1 MVYDLQKA
9 NMWKRISAW
18 MFDIILTAILAI
30 GIGVLLSGLLGYDNT
45 NRQMDEIYEK
55 YAAQYGV
62 DFNISQSD
70 YQTLSQEELQRYEA
84 ATDAMNADA
93 QALKVYNRLVKLSL
107 LVTTLGIFFALL
119 IWEFLVPLKL
129 GDGQTLGKKIFGI
142 CLMRSDKVKV
152 NGPQLFARAVLG
164 KFAIET
170 MIPVYIIEMIFWGT
184 MGLVGPIILFVLL
197 IAQCGSLIA
206 TQTNSALHDLIAATV
221 VVDRNSQMIF
231 KTPEDLIEYQKQV
244 AADLAA
250 RATY

>member
-18 MFDIILTAILAI
+18 MFDLILTATLAI
-30 GIGVLLSGLLGYDNT
+30 GIWLILSALMGYDST
-45 NRQMDEIYEK
+45 NRRMNEIYDT
-55 YAAQYGV
+55 YSTQYGV
-62 DFNISQSD
+62 DFEISQSD
-70 YQTLSQEELQRYEA
+70 YQALSPEELLSYQA

-93 QALKVYNRLVKLSL
+93 EAVEVYNRLVRLSL
-107 LVTTLGIFFALL
+107 LVTTLGIFFAML
-119 IWEFLVPLKL
+119 IWEFFIPLGL
-129 GDGQTLGKKIFGI
+129 GDGRTLGKKIFGL

-152 NGPQLFARAVLG
+152 NNVQLFARCVLG

-184 MGLVGPIILFVLL
+184 MGILGPIILFVLL
-197 IAQCGSLIA
+197 IAQCVAFIA

-244 AADLAA
+244 AAELAA

>member
-1 MVYDLQKA
+1 MSYDLQKA

-18 MFDIILTAILAI
+18 MFDLILTATLAI
-30 GIGVLLSGLLGYDNT
+30 GIWLILSAVMGYDSTSRRMN
-45 NRQMDEIYEK
+45 EIYDK
-55 YAAQYGV
+55 YSTQYGV
-62 DFNISQSD
+62 DFEISQSD
-70 YQTLSQEELQRYEA
+70 YQALSPAELQSYQE

-93 QALKVYNRLVKLSL
+93 EAVEVYNRLVRLSL
-107 LVTTLGIFFALL
+107 LVTTLGIFFAIL
-119 IWEFLVPLKL
+119 IWEFFIPLGL
-129 GDGQTLGKKIFGI
+129 GDGQTLGKKIFGL

-152 NGPQLFARAVLG
+152 NNAQLFARAVLG

-184 MGLVGPIILFVLL
+184 VGLVGPAILFVLL
-197 IAQCGSLIA
+197 IAQAAALIA
-206 TQTNSALHDLIAATV
+206 SQTNSALHDLIAGTV

-231 KTPEDLIEYQKQV
+231 RTSEDLIEYQKQV

>member
-1 MVYDLQKA
+1 MVYDLQTA

-30 GIGVLLSGLLGYDNT
+30 GIAMLFSGLLGYDKT
-45 NRQMDEIYEK
+45 SRQMDEIYDT
-55 YAAQYGV
+55 YSTRYGV
-62 DFNISQSD
+62 NFNISQSD

-93 QALKVYNRLVKLSL
+93 QALKVYNQLVRLSL

-119 IWEFLVPLKL
+119 IWEFLIPLKL
-129 GDGQTLGKKIFGI
+129 GDGQTLGKKIFGL

-152 NGPQLFARAVLG
+152 NNLQLFARAVLG

-170 MIPVYIIEMIFWGT
+170 MIPVFILEMIFWGT
-184 MGLVGPIILFVLL
+184 MGLVGPIILFGLL
-197 IAQCGSLIA
+197 IAQGVSLIS
-206 TQTNSALHDLIAATV
+206 TQTNSALHDLIADTV
-221 VVDRNSQMIF
+221 AVDRNSQMIF
-231 KTPEDLIEYQKQV
+231 KTKEDLIEYQKQV
-244 AADLAA
+244 AAELAA

>member
-30 GIGVLLSGLLGYDNT
+30 GVAVLLSGLLGYDNT

-62 DFNISQSD
+62 DFKISQSD

-93 QALKVYNRLVKLSL
+93 QALEVYARLVRLSL

-119 IWEFLVPLKL
+119 IWEFFIPLWLK
-129 GDGQTLGKKIFGI
+129 DGQTLGKKIFGL

-152 NGPQLFARAVLG
+152 NNAQLFARCVLG

-184 MGLVGPIILFVLL
+184 MGLVGPIILFGLL
-197 IAQCGSLIA
+197 IAQCVSLIA

-244 AADLAA
+244 AAELAA

>member
-18 MFDIILTAILAI
+18 MFDLILTAILAI
-30 GIGVLLSGLLGYDNT
+30 GIWFLLSALVGYDST
-45 NRQMDEIYEK
+45 SDRMEEIYAK
-55 YAAQYGV
+55 YSTQYGV
-62 DFNISQSD
+62 NFEISQSE
-70 YQTLSQEELQRYEA
+70 YQALSPEELQSYQA

-93 QALKVYNRLVKLSL
+93 EAMEVYNRLVRLSL
-107 LVTTLGIFFALL
+107 LVTTLGIFFAIL
-119 IWEFLVPLKL
+119 IWEFFIPLGL
-129 GDGQTLGKKIFGI
+129 GDGQTLGKKIFGL

-152 NGPQLFARAVLG
+152 NNVQLFARAVLG

-170 MIPVYIIEMIFWGT
+170 MIPVFILEMIFWGT
-184 MGLVGPIILFVLL
+184 MGIVGPIILFGLL
-197 IAQCGSLIA
+197 IAQAVAFIA
-206 TQTNSALHDLIAATV
+206 TQTNSALHDLIASTV

-244 AADLAA
+244 AAELAA

>member
-18 MFDIILTAILAI
+18 MFDIILTAILAV
-30 GIGVLLSGLLGYDNT
+30 GISVLLSGLLGYDRASQQVSDT
-45 NRQMDEIYEK
+45 YAK
-55 YAAQYGV
+55 YANEYGINF
-62 DFNISQSD
+62 DISQSE
-70 YQTLSQEELQRYEA
+70 YQALSQEEQQRFEA
-84 ATDAMNADA
+84 ATRAMNADTEA
-93 QALKVYNRLVKLSL
+93 VEGYNRLVRLTL
-107 LVTTLGIFFALL
+107 LITTLSILFALL
-119 IWEFLVPLKL
+119 IWEFFIPLRL

-152 NGPQLFARAVLG
+152 SNVQLFARSVLG

-184 MGLVGPIILFVLL
+184 MGVIGPVILFVLL
-197 IAQCGSLIA
+197 ISQCAALIA

-231 KTPEDLIEYQKQV
+231 KSPEDLIEYQKQV
-244 AADLAA
+244 AAELAA